1 MSFLLRSPSR
11 GRSISR
17 GRTRVRKVSQVERE
31 NEETQEEIQE
41 TSAFTFFMI
50 YFVTGVNQGCMFI
63 YLGMM
68 PVSNDK
74 LT

>member
-1 MSFLLRSPSR
+1 MNFLLRSPSR
-11 GRSISR
+11 GRSTSR
-17 GRTRVRKVSQVERE
+17 GRRVRNVSQVERE
-31 NEETQEEIQE
+31 NEETAEEIQE

-68 PVSNDK
+68 PVSNHK
-74 LT
+74 